1 MGRCSV
7 PFWAVPSLRPRAR
20 PVHGV
25 RRRRGCSWLEDG
37 RFKTLAGLVVD
48 PVCRMQVE
56 PTGPHVDWEG
66 WTLWFCSE
74 GCRTEF
80 TADPQRFIV
89 G

>member
-1 MGRCSV
+1 
-7 PFWAVPSLRPRAR
+7 
-20 PVHGV
+20 
-25 RRRRGCSWLEDG
+25 
-37 RFKTLAGLVVD
+37 VVD

-80 TADPQRFIV
+80 TADPQRFV
-89 G
+89 AG